1 MDSLFG
7 HPTLHLV
14 LFFASQWIT
23 GSIISGCFLWPQQ
36 TLSAQD
42 CTGIVPTVSPLQWT
56 LFRVPGGWELGL
68 VYNKAELG
76 SKLSLCCDSFCWH
89 TWKKKINWDSAKHCF
104 LLLVTLTTSNTCSH
118 MEREREREIE
128 REFVVN
134 RCWSKPKCHT
144 DTDLAA
150 PSGQEVLSW
159 PGVAFIS
166 YP

>member
-1 MDSLFG
+1 MDSPFG
-7 HPTLHLV
+7 HRTLHLV

-42 CTGIVPTVSPLQWT
+42 CTGIVPTVSPLKWT
-56 LFRVPGGWELGL
+56 LFRVPGGWELGF
-68 VYNKAELG
+68 VHNKAELG

-89 TWKKKINWDSAKHCF
+89 TWKKKSIGILQSIASFSW
-104 LLLVTLTTSNTCSH
+104 LLLPHPTGAVIW
-118 MEREREREIE
+118 REREIE

-159 PGVAFIS
+159 PGVAFVS